1 MFLILKIQDNF
12 FNYNKQVF
20 LKKKKKEKRTTTI
33 KHALHAQEKLIQTHS
48 N

>member
-12 FNYNKQVF
+12 FNSNKQVF
-20 LKKKKKEKRTTTI
+20 LKKKEKRTTTI